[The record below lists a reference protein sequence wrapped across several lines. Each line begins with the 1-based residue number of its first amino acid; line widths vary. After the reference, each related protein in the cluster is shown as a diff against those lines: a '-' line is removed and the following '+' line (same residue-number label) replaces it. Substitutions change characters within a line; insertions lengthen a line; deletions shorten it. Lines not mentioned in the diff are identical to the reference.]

1 MVLTPDRGDEIVF
14 LRKRL
19 IHHDQS
25 KNTLKKGFGK
35 RDVDRHIVPQNH
47 FKPYFCPRVYIYG
60 IYIYIIY
67 RDSQKDAVSS
77 VSSARRLCLG
87 RLHQVWRRIA
97 TATHARTGLG
107 ILNDFGGIYPAVN

>member
-1 MVLTPDRGDEIVF
+1 MINQKIP
-14 LRKRL
+14 
-19 IHHDQS
+19 
-25 KNTLKKGFGK
+25 LKKVSERGMLIDISFHK
-35 RDVDRHIVPQNH
+35 TILNHIFVQECISME
-47 FKPYFCPRVYIYG
+47 Y

>member
-1 MVLTPDRGDEIVF
+1 MINQKIP
-14 LRKRL
+14 
-19 IHHDQS
+19 
-25 KNTLKKGFGK
+25 LKKGFGK
-35 RDVDRHIVPQNH
+35 RDVDRHIVPQKH
-47 FKPYFCPRVYIYG
+47 FKPYFCPRGVYLWNIY
-60 IYIYIIY
+60 IYIYIID
-67 RDSQKDAVSS
+67 RDPQKDAVSS

>member
-1 MVLTPDRGDEIVF
+1 M
-14 LRKRL
+14 L
-19 IHHDQS
+19 IDISFH
-25 KNTLKKGFGK
+25 KNILN
-35 RDVDRHIVPQNH
+35 HIFVQE
-47 FKPYFCPRVYIYG
+47 VYIYG
-60 IYIYIIY
+60 RYTYIYIIY
-67 RDSQKDAVSS
+67 RDPQKDAVSS